1 MRQWVITGFGF
12 GVSVSVRSGCFV
24 DSHDDLELLM
34 LLFSPPK
41 YWDYRG
47 GSLYSVSSFIITARD
62 WRFRKSH
69 DVSTLQASQKSM
81 QASQKSMQAKDA
93 PGASLASSPPAAI
106 CTLNEPLISRAGS
119 LPACSPEMNLL
130 WDIQLLPSGWVIRAS
145 SFSVSRTRIFFA
157 YSL

>member
-12 GVSVSVRSGCFV
+12 WVSVSVRSGCFV

-47 GSLYSVSSFIITARD
+47 GSLYSVSSFIIMARD

-69 DVSTLQASQKSM
+69 DVSTL

-130 WDIQLLPSGWVIRAS
+130 WDIQLRPSGWLIRAS
-145 SFSVSRTRIFFA
+145 SFYVSRTRIFFA